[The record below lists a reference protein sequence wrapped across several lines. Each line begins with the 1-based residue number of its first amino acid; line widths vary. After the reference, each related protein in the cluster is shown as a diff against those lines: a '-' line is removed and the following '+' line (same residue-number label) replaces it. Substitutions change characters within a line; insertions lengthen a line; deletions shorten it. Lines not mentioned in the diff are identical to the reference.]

1 MIIAEIYD
9 GQGLGNQLWV
19 YAAARSIAEQLKV
32 PFILL
37 GAERFKGK
45 RFLNI
50 DSYVGISAIEA
61 LNVAQGAHWKSFNE
75 ALFYDRHLDYI
86 SSGFDSRVLA
96 LSGANKLDGLY
107 QSEKYFFGDLE
118 RPKRYFF
125 LDDAWKTKNPVPDDT
140 CIINLRGGEYK
151 RHKNFILPESYWKKA
166 IDNMK
171 NIAGVNKFLV
181 VTDDVRYA
189 RVMFPGFDVLEGG
202 IGDCY
207 ASLYNAKNLILS
219 NSSFAYFP
227 VKTGGNSRL
236 VIAPKYWARHANTM
250 RRWASTANLY
260 ESWVWQASDGNLST
274 SEECRPEC
282 EATETEYEIK
292 YFVRTTLEQVQK
304 PGVRQF
310 VPAAIRSKGKRA
322 LSLIFPKHFG

>member
-1 MIIAEIYD
+1 MIITELYD

-32 PFILL
+32 PFVLL
-37 GAERFKGK
+37 GADRFKGK
-45 RFLNI
+45 GFLNI
-50 DSYVGISAIEA
+50 DSDVGISAIEA
-61 LNVAQGAHWKSFNE
+61 LNVAEGAHWKSFNE
-75 ALFYDRHLDYI
+75 ALFYDRDLDYV
-86 SSGFDSRVLA
+86 SSGFDFRVLT
-96 LSGANKLDGLY
+96 LSGRNKLNGLY

-118 RPKRYFF
+118 RPKKYFI
-125 LDDAWKTKNPVPDDT
+125 LDDVWKAKNPISDDT

-151 RHKNFILPESYWKKA
+151 RHKNFILPESYWKAA
-166 IDNMK
+166 IENMK
-171 NIAGVNKFLV
+171 RIADVRKFLV

-189 RVMFPGFDVLEGG
+189 RLMFPGFDVLEGG

-207 ASLYNAKNLILS
+207 ASLYNAKYLIIS

-236 VIAPKYWARHANTM
+236 VIAPKYWARYANPM

-260 ESWVWQASDGNLST
+260 ESWMWQASDGNLFT

-282 EATETEYEIK
+282 EATEAEYEIK

-304 PGVRQF
+304 PGIRQF
-310 VPAAIRSKGKRA
+310 VPAAIRNKGKRT
-322 LSLIFPKHFG
+322 LSLFFPRHFG